1 MKVSKAPRTRWVRR
15 AFIASSVTA
24 TISCGASQL
33 PPMNMRAPNP
43 NGCYLMIFEQPAF
56 AGSADVLNG
65 PGRWPNL
72 RAVQETNYPD
82 WSNRIRS
89 LKTGSAATVTVFTET
104 RFGGLS
110 ERYPAGTDRA
120 ALRPDLS
127 EKLASIDIA
136 CTTSGA
142 Q

>member
-1 MKVSKAPRTRWVRR
+1 
-15 AFIASSVTA
+15 
-24 TISCGASQL
+24 
-33 PPMNMRAPNP
+33 MNMRAPNP

-72 RAVQETNYPD
+72 KAVPETNYPD
-82 WSNRIRS
+82 WSHRIRS
-89 LKTGSAATVTVFTET
+89 LKTGSSATVTVFTET
-104 RFGGLS
+104 RFGGVS
-110 ERYPAGTDRA
+110 ERYAAGTDHPS
-120 ALRPDLS
+120 LGPEFS

-136 CTTSGA
+136 CAPKPA